1 MWRVDCTFGTPDTC
15 VIQHASWLYQR
26 HRLTSKV
33 LLLQLLPVIISFTFI
48 TLTLPAFFLA
58 MLAMS
63 SGSPFLFPRL
73 PLVLTP
79 ELEAKVRARVRKF
92 PGHEPISTFLAL
104 THRQSDFPASLA
116 QTFSPSTVLG
126 PVRLFR
132 VNPGLKL
139 SWQVVVRCSESTFW
153 VVGGARWTRCG
164 GLRRWGPV
172 VVVGSSAGARLVPVP
187 LLTVGQCSGW

>member
-26 HRLTSKV
+26 HRLTSQV
-33 LLLQLLPVIISFTFI
+33 LLLPPPSQKSFTLI
-48 TLTLPAFFLA
+48 TLP

-79 ELEAKVRARVRKF
+79 EQEAKVKARVRKF
-92 PGHEPISTFLAL
+92 PGHEPIWTFLAL
-104 THRQSDFPASLA
+104 NPRQSDFWASLA
-116 QTFSPSTVLG
+116 QTCNPSTVSG

-139 SWQVVVRCSESTFW
+139 SWQVVVRCSESTLW
-153 VVGGARWTRCG
+153 VVGGARWSRCG

-187 LLTVGQCSGW
+187 LLTVGQCSG